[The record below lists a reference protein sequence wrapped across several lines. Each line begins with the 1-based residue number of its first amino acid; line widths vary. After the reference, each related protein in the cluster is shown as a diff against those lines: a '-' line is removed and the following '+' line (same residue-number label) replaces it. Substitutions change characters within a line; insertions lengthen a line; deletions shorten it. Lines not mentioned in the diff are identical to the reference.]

1 MNYNE
6 IGFRPFYHQ
15 FCVLPFTESIMNC
28 VEHLPKSQES
38 NGYLAYG
45 YIDHDAGLTLEVIAA
60 AKIGKESVEFF
71 EASADIRSFIRI
83 GAVADVPVMFEAD
96 EGGGLARRY
105 ADRMAVTRHYDA
117 DEEVEKTRGM
127 AFLDDS
133 RHEYYID
140 DVQVYLVKE
149 GNQPEV
155 CWARICGLG
164 EKYLIGELL
173 NEPNQDFGYHAGEKI
188 AFFAQE
194 MDDHKIICVSNM
206 NPSAKITAEELE
218 DGSILEAAI
227 NRFSEERNE
236 SNFLDVLEILRD
248 SFLWVPCNAVLSDE
262 DQQRL
267 MLAKKGDEFIPSD
280 DIRLIPDILQ
290 NGEAFLFPSFTSVE
304 KMGEYGGHF
313 SKVQKHT
320 LEIIA
325 MARSNKKELAGI
337 VINAFS
343 GPFILDKEIWDIV
356 EKMKSRICD

>member
-6 IGFRPFYHQ
+6 TGFRPFYHQ
-15 FCVLPFTESIMNC
+15 FCVLPLTENVMNC
-28 VEHLPKSQES
+28 VEHLQGAQEA

-45 YIDHDAGLTLEVIAA
+45 YIDHEAGFTLEVIAA
-60 AKIGKESVEFF
+60 AKIGKESLEFF
-71 EASADIRSFIRI
+71 EPSTDIRSFIRI

-96 EGGGLARRY
+96 ESGELAKRY
-105 ADRMAVTRHYDA
+105 SDRIEVTKHYDA
-117 DEEVEKTRGM
+117 DEEVEKTREM

-149 GNQPEV
+149 GNNPEV
-155 CWARICGLG
+155 CWVRICGLG
-164 EKYLIGELL
+164 DKYLMGILL
-173 NEPNQDFGYHAGEKI
+173 SEPNQNFDYHEGEKI

-194 MDDHKIICVSNM
+194 MDNHKIILISNM

-218 DGSILEAAI
+218 DGSLLEAAI
-227 NRFSEERNE
+227 SRFSGERNE

-267 MLAKKGDEFIPSD
+267 LSVQEGDEFTPSD
-280 DIRLIPDILQ
+280 DIRLIPDTLQ
-290 NGEAFLFPSFTSVE
+290 NEEAFFFPSFTSVE
-304 KMGEYGGHF
+304 KMGEYGSHF
-313 SKVQKHT
+313 SKVQKHM
-320 LEIIA
+320 LEIIS
-325 MARSNKKELAGI
+325 MARNNEKELAGI

-343 GPFILDKEIWDIV
+343 EPFVLDKEVWDIV